1 MAELIIL
8 TVSEG
13 ACARLAWLISQELGT
28 EGVYG
33 FVGGVQRAQTTE
45 WAQLRDCWDPIR
57 PSSPEPP
64 PKCLLV
70 REYFT

>member
-33 FVGGVQRAQTTE
+33 FVGGVQRA
-45 WAQLRDCWDPIR
+45 
-57 PSSPEPP
+57 
-64 PKCLLV
+64 
-70 REYFT
+70 